1 MFSKFQMEQHVRSS
15 PGLNLRQ
22 TEVDDG
28 TLWQRFKNG
37 NDLAFSMLYSKYV
50 QRLFNYGM
58 NSCYERELVLDCL
71 QELFGKLWETRGKL
85 GDVQAVNFYLFKSFR
100 RLLIGKL
107 VQKRKYPFVGI
118 PKNEVG
124 FEINQSIEDSWIMEE
139 ASAQQITELKKAI
152 DSLTKRQREVIFLRF
167 YNDLS
172 YSQVA
177 AIMEMSI
184 DSVYNLISKAI
195 DTLRKVLKNA
205 YLCLP
210 FLWSFFDK

>member
-15 PGLNLRQ
+15 PELNLRP

-50 QRLFNYGM
+50 QRLYNYGM
-58 NSCYERELVLDCL
+58 NSCHERELVLDCL
-71 QELFGKLWETRGKL
+71 QELFGRLWETRNKL
-85 GDVQAVNFYLFKSFR
+85 GDIKAVNFYLFKSFR

-118 PKNEVG
+118 PKDEVG
-124 FEINQSIEDSWIMEE
+124 FEISPSIEDSWIIEE
-139 ASAQQITELKKAI
+139 ASSQQIVELKKAI
-152 DSLTKRQREVIFLRF
+152 GSLTKRQREVIFLRF

-195 DTLRKVLKNA
+195 DTLRRVLKNA
-205 YLCLP
+205 YLFLP
-210 FLWSFFDK
+210 FLCSFFDK

>member
-15 PGLNLRQ
+15 SELKLRP

-50 QRLFNYGM
+50 QRLYNYGM

-71 QELFGKLWETRGKL
+71 QELFGRLWETRNRL
-85 GDVQAVNFYLFKSFR
+85 GDINAVNFYLFKSFR

-118 PKNEVG
+118 PKDEVG

-139 ASAQQITELKKAI
+139 ASAQQIIELKKAI

-195 DTLRKVLKNA
+195 DVLRKVLKNA
-205 YLCLP
+205 CLFLPILCNL
-210 FLWSFFDK
+210 FEQ